1 MAKRNKQ
8 EEPKRDEPERRW
20 HSLPADQALAGLEG
34 DRERG
39 LSSEEARHR
48 IERFGRNVLPQAKR
62 PSPWLRFFSQ
72 FNNVLI
78 YVLLASAAGAMLT
91 GDTVDAAVIFGVV
104 LINALIGFVQEGKA
118 ESALNAIRNMLSLSA
133 TVLRD
138 GGRISIPA
146 EELTPG
152 DIVYLQS
159 GDKVPADLR
168 LLDVKNLRI
177 DESALTGE
185 SEPVEKSVDP
195 VAENAVPGDRLCMAF
210 SGTLVVYGQAEG
222 VVAATATK
230 TELGNI
236 SALLN
241 QVDSLD
247 TPLQRQLAQFGNWLT
262 VAILLLAA
270 ASFAFGVTVRG
281 YSMEEMFMA
290 MVSIAVAAIPEGLPA
305 VVTIT
310 LAVGVQRMARRN
322 AIVRNLPA
330 VETLGS
336 VSVICSDKTGTLTR
350 NEMTV
355 HSVAMAD
362 TDFSVDGVGYEGTG
376 GFKAD
381 GKTTHV
387 AEHPILLEMARASV
401 LCNDAV
407 VTQKDG
413 QAVLQGDPTEG
424 ALLTFGIKSG
434 LDIATVRVDFPRTDS
449 IPFESEHRFMATL
462 NRGPKDH
469 GLIYLKGAPEAVR
482 EMCSR
487 QREEGGDDAL
497 DVDFWHGKV
506 LAMAEKG
513 QRVLALAVKSAPVEL
528 EHLDFSSLG
537 KDFVL
542 LGLCGLI
549 DPPRE
554 EAVRAIAEC
563 HQAGIRVKM
572 ITGDHGV
579 TANAIAGQLDIGA
592 GKSPLLGIEIEKL
605 SDRALAGAVR
615 QTDVFA
621 RSSPE
626 HKLRLVEALQSKGG
640 IVAMTGDGVND
651 APALKRADVGV
662 AMGMKGT
669 EAAKEAAVM
678 VLADDNFA
686 TIVHA
691 VEEGRTIHDNLK
703 KAIMYILPT
712 SFGQAGAIMVGI
724 LLDLPLPI
732 TPLQILWVNMVT
744 AISLSLS
751 LSFEPPED
759 DVMKRPPRDPKEA
772 LLSGFF
778 LWRIF
783 FVSLL
788 LVGGLLGLFLYEQ
801 HLGATVA
808 TARTAAVNALVV
820 GEIFYLFNSR
830 FIHASSLSTRSLFG
844 NRYVWIA
851 LVLLVVLQLAFTY
864 APPMQ
869 ALFKTTFIDAESWKR
884 IFAFGLL
891 LFLVVEME
899 KGLVRIGMA
908 WQKKS
913 QAKHPLETAKNA
925 PKIARS
931 SLTRYAWL
939 SIAAAIVTIALKT
952 WAWWLTGS
960 VGLLSDAME
969 SVVNLVAA
977 IMALAMLGLAAQPP
991 DDQHHYGHGKAEYF
1005 SSGLEGALILI
1016 AAIGIGIAA
1025 YDRLLNPQPL
1035 QSLGFGLGVS
1045 TLAALVNWA
1054 VAMVLLKAGRR
1065 HNSITL
1071 EADAK
1076 HLMTDVWTSGGV
1088 LLALGLVTVTGWQQ
1102 LDPIIGFGVAI
1113 NIIWSGFTL
1122 MRRSTAGLLDATLPE
1137 EENARI
1143 DDILDRYRRE
1153 GVEFHDLRTRQAGA
1167 DRFMTVHVLVHG
1179 GKTVKDG
1186 HDLLDRIENDIRQA
1200 VGEIIVVTHLEP
1212 IEDPASFMH
1221 GESGDKPHPGRE
1233 SLAPAPM
1240 PRRNGP
1246 DGGKKR

>member
-1 MAKRNKQ
+1 MNQRKQ
-8 EEPKRDEPERRW
+8 QATPEYNRSGRTW
-20 HSLPADQALAGLEG
+20 HHLPTETALRELAG
-34 DRERG
+34 DRLKG
-39 LSSEEARHR
+39 LSAEEAGQRLKRH
-48 IERFGRNVLPQAKR
+48 GLNLLPQAKR
-62 PSPWLRFFSQ
+62 PSPWLRFFKQ

-78 YVLLASAAGAMLT
+78 YVLLAAAIGAIAT
-91 GDTVDAAVIFGVV
+91 GDQVDAAVIFGVV
-104 LINALIGFVQEGKA
+104 LINALIGFIQEGKA
-118 ESALNAIRNMLSLSA
+118 ESALNAIRNMLSLTA

-138 GGRISIPA
+138 GKRIAIPA
-146 EELTPG
+146 ETLVPG

-168 LLDVKNLRI
+168 LLETKNLRV

-185 SEPVEKSVDP
+185 SEPVEKSVNP
-195 VAENAVPGDRLCMAF
+195 NPANAVPGDRLCMAF
-210 SGTLVVYGQAEG
+210 SGTLVVFGQAEG
-222 VVAATATK
+222 VVAETGSQ

-241 QVDSLD
+241 QVDALE

-262 VAILLLAA
+262 VAILVLAA
-270 ASFAFGVTVRG
+270 GSFAFGVYLRG
-281 YSMEEMFMA
+281 YDIEEMFMA

-310 LAVGVQRMARRN
+310 LAVGVQRMAKRN

-350 NEMTV
+350 NEMAV
-355 HSVAMAD
+355 HSVAIAD
-362 TDFSVDGVGYEGTG
+362 TDFSVEGTG
-376 GFKAD
+376 YGGIGGFKTD
-381 GKTTHV
+381 GKPANV
-387 AEHPILLEMARASV
+387 AEHPILLEMARAGL
-401 LCNDAV
+401 LCNDADL
-407 VTQKDG
+407 TLN
-413 QAVLQGDPTEG
+413 AEEIVLQGDPTEG
-424 ALLTFGIKSG
+424 ALLALGNKAG
-434 LDIATVRVDFPRTDS
+434 LEIAVTRANFPRLDS

-462 NRGPKDH
+462 HRGLKEH

-482 EMCSR
+482 EMCTR
-487 QREEGGDDAL
+487 QREEGGDATL
-497 DVDFWHGKV
+497 NVDFWHAKV
-506 LAMAEKG
+506 VAMAEQG
-513 QRVLALAVKSAPVEL
+513 QRVLALAVKAVPL
-528 EHLDFSSLG
+528 EFDRLDFTSLG

-549 DPPRE
+549 DPPRD
-554 EAVRAIAEC
+554 EAVRAVAEC

-579 TANAIAGQLDIGA
+579 TANAMAGQLNIGA
-592 GKSPLLGIEIEKL
+592 GKSPLLGTEIERL
-605 SDRALAGAVR
+605 SDRALAGAAR

-712 SFGQAGAIMVGI
+712 SFGQACAIMVGI
-724 LLDLPLPI
+724 ALDLPLPI

-751 LSFEPPED
+751 LSFEPSEE
-759 DVMKRPPRDPKEA
+759 DVMKRPPRDPHEA
-772 LLSGFF
+772 LLSGYF

-788 LVGGLLGLFLYEQ
+788 LVCGLLGLFLYEQ
-801 HLGATVA
+801 HLGATEA

-820 GEIFYLFNSR
+820 GEILYLFNSR
-830 FIHASSLSTRSLFG
+830 FIHASALSFRSLTG

-851 LVLLVVLQLAFTY
+851 IGALSLLQLAFTY
-864 APPMQ
+864 APPLQ
-869 ALFKTTFIDAESWKR
+869 ALFNTTPITVEAWER
-884 IFAFGLL
+884 IGAFGLL
-891 LFLVVEME
+891 LFLIVEVE
-899 KGLVRIGMA
+899 KGLVRLYLA
-908 WQKKS
+908 WQKRAKAKS
-913 QAKHPLETAKNA
+913 LPTSIGRTS
-925 PKIARS
+925 KIERS

-939 SIAAAIVTIALKT
+939 SIAAAVVTIALKT
-952 WAWWLTGS
+952 FAWWLTGS

-977 IMALAMLGLAAQPP
+977 IMALAMLTLAAQPP
-991 DDQHHYGHGKAEYF
+991 DDQHHFGHGKAEYF

-1016 AAIGIGIAA
+1016 AAIGIGMAA
-1025 YDRLLNPQPL
+1025 YERLLHPQPL
-1035 QSLGFGLGVS
+1035 EALGIGLGVS
-1045 TLAALVNWA
+1045 GSAALINWG
-1054 VAMVLLKAGRR
+1054 VALVLLKVGRR
-1065 HNSITL
+1065 HGSITL

-1076 HLMTDVWTSGGV
+1076 HLLTDVWTSGGV
-1088 LLALGLVTVTGWQQ
+1088 LLALGAVALTGWLW
-1102 LDPIIGFGVAI
+1102 LDPMIGFFVAI

-1122 MRRSTAGLLDATLPE
+1122 MRRSTAGLLDCTLPE
-1137 EENARI
+1137 EENAQI
-1143 DDILDRYRRE
+1143 DDILDRYRRQ

-1167 DRFMTVHVLVHG
+1167 DRFMTVHVLVPG
-1179 GKTVKDG
+1179 EMTVKSG
-1186 HDLLDRIENDIRQA
+1186 HDLVDRIETDIR
-1200 VGEIIVVTHLEP
+1200 VSIGEIVVTTHLEP
-1212 IEDPASFMH
+1212 LEDPASFVH
-1221 GESGDKPHPGRE
+1221 GENGDQPYPGRE
-1233 SLAPAPM
+1233 SLLPKPT
-1240 PRRNGP
+1240 RRNGQ
-1246 DGGKKR
+1246 DGANRR